1 MKTKALLAII
11 YLNFFV
17 NSLFAQNNHDHEI
30 LLINHDWILI
40 DKYQIDKNKKLL
52 GSYKMVF
59 TNEKKYW
66 RPGYRICLKNN
77 GELTAGSVPLC
88 GTGPQMWSSVKGYW
102 ELLMEDRI
110 VFHYNENEIHYM
122 NMNPPSEKKEV
133 EFTPRKE
140 TYELTVINDYY
151 IGLNLIVE

>member
-59 TNEKKYW
+59 
-66 RPGYRICLKNN
+66 
-77 GELTAGSVPLC
+77 
-88 GTGPQMWSSVKGYW
+88 
-102 ELLMEDRI
+102 
-110 VFHYNENEIHYM
+110 
-122 NMNPPSEKKEV
+122 
-133 EFTPRKE
+133 
-140 TYELTVINDYY
+140 
-151 IGLNLIVE
+151 